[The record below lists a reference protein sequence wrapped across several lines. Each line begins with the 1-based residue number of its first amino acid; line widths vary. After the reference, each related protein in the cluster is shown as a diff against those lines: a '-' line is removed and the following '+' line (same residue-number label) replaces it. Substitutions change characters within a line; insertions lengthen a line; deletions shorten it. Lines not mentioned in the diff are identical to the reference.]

1 MYSVW
6 ALVVKVGWFLVI
18 VLDMGFKVH
27 ICAVSAG
34 KASGL
39 SMQNEILFPSADN
52 LMILALFANTECHK
66 SSRTFKNYKD
76 EKRS

>member
-1 MYSVW
+1 
-6 ALVVKVGWFLVI
+6 
-18 VLDMGFKVH
+18 VH